1 MVALT
6 LILGAGV
13 VNADSDRHDDCDK
26 AGHCGGVIAR
36 IGIITD
42 IHHTNKPD
50 TTSRKYSAALEKI
63 ENFVKVMQGR
73 ADFVVELGD
82 YVDTLVDDKDPV
94 QNLDE
99 IESIYERFDGP
110 RYHVL
115 GNHEFDNLTRDQL
128 LYNIENTDIPEG
140 ETYYSFDQNGVHCIV
155 LDADYTVEEPHLP
168 FDLQDPDD
176 PFWNWTDAWIPQA
189 ELDWLTADLA
199 ASDLPTVV
207 FTHQLLHRDNTEDHT
222 IKNADV
228 VRGIF
233 EQDGQVVAVFSGHD
247 HRGEIAFRNGIHYFV
262 LEGNVGMSL
271 DWSFVSPTEGL
282 DPRKDSPFTYVVI
295 QEKHGQTFNG
305 TKTYQVELTGNAQQY
320 SFEDQVQISEP

>member
-1 MVALT
+1 MVAVS

-13 VNADSDRHDDCDK
+13 VNADNDRHDDCDK

-63 ENFVKVMQGR
+63 EHFVKVMQGR
-73 ADFVVELGD
+73 ADFVIELGD
-82 YVDTLVDDKDPV
+82 YVDTLVDDKDPIE
-94 QNLDE
+94 NLLE
-99 IESIYERFDGP
+99 IEEIYERFDGP

-115 GNHEFDNLTRDQL
+115 GNHEFDNLSRDQL
-128 LYNIENTDIPEG
+128 LYNIENTDIPTG
-140 ETYYSFDQNGVHCIV
+140 ETYYSYDQNGVHCVV
-155 LDADYTVEEPHLP
+155 LDADYTVDEPHLP

-176 PFWNWTDAWIPQA
+176 PFWNWTDAWIPQE
-189 ELDWLTADLA
+189 ELDWLAADLA

-222 IKNADV
+222 IKNADI

-233 EQDGQVVAVFSGHD
+233 EEDGQVVAVFSGHD

-271 DWSFVSPTEGL
+271 DWSLVSPTEGL
-282 DPRKDSPFTYVVI
+282 DPIKDSPFTYVVI
-295 QEKHGQTFNG
+295 QEKHGQIFNG
-305 TKTYQVELTGNAQQY
+305 MKTYQIELTGNAQQY